1 MTPKTRNALLLAAL
15 LAAAPHP
22 VAVAADDPPEV
33 RAVWVDAFHPGIRSP
48 AETAELVAAAKRAHL
63 NTLIVQVRRRGDA
76 LYLKGVEPPVDDPA
90 YDPSFD
96 ALAHVIEAARAA
108 GLEVHAWV
116 NAMPVWRGDTP
127 PKDPRHVFNRHGPS
141 APGDENWFTASPT
154 GEHRFPVG
162 YFLDPGHPAAAAY
175 LVGIYLDLV
184 RNYGV
189 DGIHFDYIRYP
200 ETDERLPHGAG
211 VGYNAVSLARFRRA
225 TGRTDTPLP
234 ADEQWTAWRRTQV
247 TQLVRRVAVEARAIR
262 PGIKISAALI
272 PWGQAPKGER
282 DFVDVAP
289 MQRIYQDWHGWL
301 REGLIDL
308 AVPMNYAAETDD
320 RVRGWFDDWIRW
332 EKRHGHGRQVA
343 VGLGAYRNTPAN
355 TLAQI
360 ARVRRN
366 EGRHAVAGVSFF
378 SYAVPRRPPEVQ
390 PGVEPPSALDPSAA
404 GSERL
409 AFLAE
414 GVDDQPA
421 PFPHPAPVP
430 RMPWMD
436 RPERG
441 WIAGIV
447 SGADTTQTDGTTV
460 KIKRA
465 RLALFSRGRT
475 IQADGNGYFAFT
487 NLKPG
492 RYRVWADRDRQTTAR
507 TEVCVT
513 AGGVSHAFTA
523 SDGDTCG
530 RPATR

>member
-1 MTPKTRNALLLAAL
+1 MKTITGPLLAAL
-15 LAAAPHP
+15 L
-22 VAVAADDPPEV
+22 VAALPQAARAVDDPPEV
-33 RAVWVDAFHPGIRSP
+33 RAVWVDAFHAGIRSP

-90 YDPSFD
+90 YDPAFD
-96 ALAHVIEAARAA
+96 ALAHVIDAAHAA

-127 PKDPRHVFNRHGPS
+127 PSDPRHVFNRHGPT
-141 APGDENWFTASPT
+141 AAGDENWFTASPT

-184 RNYGV
+184 RHYAV

-200 ETDERLPHGAG
+200 ETDERLPRGAG

-225 TGRTDTPLP
+225 TGRTDTPAP
-234 ADEQWTAWRRTQV
+234 ADGQWMAWRRTQV

-262 PGIKISAALI
+262 PNIKVSAALI
-272 PWGQAPKGER
+272 PWGQAPKGEK
-282 DFVDVAP
+282 DFAEVAP

-301 REGLIDL
+301 HEGLIDL

-343 VGLGAYRNTPAN
+343 VGLGAYRNAPAD

-360 ARVRRN
+360 ARVRR
-366 EGRHAVAGVSFF
+366 GDGKHTVSGVSFF

-390 PGVEPPSALDPSAA
+390 ANVEPPSALDPSAT

-409 AFLAE
+409 AFLAD
-414 GVDDQPA
+414 GVNGVAA
-421 PFPHPAPVP
+421 PFAHPAPVP
-430 RMPWMD
+430 RMPWID

-441 WIAGIV
+441 WIAGV
-447 SGADTTQTDGTTV
+447 ATGPDPTPADGATV

-465 RLALFSRGRT
+465 GFSLFART
-475 IQADGNGYFAFT
+475 RTLQADGNGYFAFT
-487 NLKPG
+487 NVKPG
-492 RYRVWADRDRQTTAR
+492 RYRGWVERDGQAITR
-507 TEVCVT
+507 TEVCVA
-513 AGGVSHAFTA
+513 AGQVTHAFTA
-523 SDGDTCG
+523 EDGTTCG
-530 RPATR
+530 GR